1 MTERA
6 RVLSLPSSSENST
19 ADEAGHGSLDII
31 LERIVRKVVRQ
42 EIAALKRE
50 LGVREETF
58 WNIEQAAKILKVSED
73 WLYRH
78 YKLPFV
84 RKLGPKMLR
93 FSYQG
98 ILKWMETR

>member
-1 MTERA
+1 MSGHA
-6 RVLSLPSSSENST
+6 KVLTLPSSSDSGIAEP
-19 ADEAGHGSLDII
+19 AHGSLDTI
-31 LERIVRKVVRQ
+31 LEGIVRKVVRQ
-42 EIAALKRE
+42 EIATLKKD
-50 LGVREETF
+50 LGTQTETF
-58 WNIEQAAKILKVSED
+58 LDVQQAAKLMNVSED

-78 YKLPFV
+78 HKLPFV